1 MKINCLFNVKLKMRQ
16 LFLLISLFVLPLFGE
31 TLYTISKNDTIYSIA
46 KNYSIDIKDIFS
58 ANSEIGLN
66 PNFIK
71 EGQVIYLPE
80 SKDPYRKI
88 CSPYGTH
95 ISFITFDDIK
105 ITDCIDFLIKNLDVS
120 FFDNKIKDDV
130 NFWNIFFSDI
140 GYSYYLIHKFGEISH
155 KFDTWDEVIQDN
167 DANNYLD
174 IIIEA
179 ASKGSELAIIFLSID
194 KLWAY
199 RLVDKDRYPNNKYLE
214 YSSLDNKDQKDF
226 CELNKQE
233 LIESKIASFKIK
245 YLSLCASL
253 FWEEGDSNKSLE
265 FDQHAYE
272 SFINYDS
279 SFIESY
285 TLTELVNLSY
295 RWINSQREPEVIF
308 AIEKFIE
315 FTCKDCSNFSTKY
328 TSNTI
333 KSGIYYNA
341 FVDFNNNKVALP
353 MDIWYALHM
362 LGLNY
367 TSAFFE
373 LNSVETKEVISNRAH
388 SIKLIEADV
397 KGMEDSPLKNYF
409 KETIVIFNSDTGL
422 KLLTRGECGLAK
434 SYLDPVFEHYVTENK
449 VFSFSE
455 DDIFSEPIL
464 LMNCFA
470 NKGLELN
477 YDYYINLVNEA
488 EEEFQ
493 VNREIYSLLM
503 RSIGLLVE
511 NNDSINLDK
520 NTFDNL
526 INDALLY
533 ARNSINTQEI
543 DYLKV
548 LISNLY
554 KLVSYIDVDKN
565 YNDLFKLNSLKE
577 NFLNELK
584 FLETLSSSDSLQNK
598 ILENELLITK
608 ISNKKSFSQ
617 SDYKKILNLIQTN
630 KELLK
635 SNIKSNTR
643 TSNFYLQDTKLDVL
657 IEKLD
662 ANEYIIQFILD
673 DYDGGVV
680 QLISSEDI
688 RTYQIDNRFGIENL
702 ISEINESMNT
712 INKFDFLKSNE
723 IYKRLLKDPLNG
735 IPRDS
740 TIYFMSSSLDSLA
753 PYILISD
760 YQHNERMTESEK
772 IFQSNWLIKD
782 YYFVKLDRV
791 NSRKKQAIM
800 KSATPF
806 LGYGNSSTLNWV
818 GLPNLTEVNDEI
830 INLAISSNGSKNN
843 ILINN
848 LATKENFLKRIKNP
862 IKKIVISTH
871 AVPKN
876 WLGLTNEPSLVFN
889 SYEGDIFLPPSEI
902 IKLNINTEMIVL
914 SSCNA
919 NTQGFN
925 EIPKAFLTAG
935 AETVVYTNWNLESRF
950 SGDFTASFFKNLWYY
965 KSPKHIAM
973 RDTSLKYLNDY
984 SNPIYSHPSY
994 WGNFAIVYSDIN

>member
-1 MKINCLFNVKLKMRQ
+1 MKQ
-16 LFLLISLFVLPLFGE
+16 LFLFFSIFVLPLFGE
-31 TLYTISKNDTIYSIA
+31 TLYTINKNETIYSIA
-46 KNYSIDIKDIFS
+46 KNYNIDIKDIFS
-58 ANSEIGLN
+58 ANSTIGLN
-66 PNFIK
+66 PDFIK

-80 SKDPYRKI
+80 FKDPYRKI
-88 CSPYGTH
+88 CSSYGTH
-95 ISFITFDDIK
+95 VSFITFEDIK

-120 FFDNKIKDDV
+120 FFDNKVKDDV

-155 KFDTWDEVIQDN
+155 KFDTWDEVRQDN

-174 IIIEA
+174 TIIEA

-194 KLWAY
+194 NFWGNILI
-199 RLVDKDRYPNNKYLE
+199 DIDRYPNNKFLE
-214 YSSLDNKDQKDF
+214 YSSLNNKDAKDF

-233 LIESKIASFKIK
+233 LIESKIVSFKIK
-245 YLSLCASL
+245 YLSECANL
-253 FWEEGDSNKSLE
+253 FFEEGNSKKSLE
-265 FDQHAYE
+265 FDQHVYE

-285 TLTELVNLSY
+285 ALNELVGFSF
-295 RWINSQREPEVIF
+295 RSINSQRESEAIF

-315 FTCKDCSNFSTKY
+315 YTCKDCSNFDTKY
-328 TSNTI
+328 TSNKVKT
-333 KSGIYYNA
+333 SLYYNA
-341 FVDFNNNKVALP
+341 FVNFNNNKEALGR
-353 MDIWYALHM
+353 DIWYALHIIA
-362 LGLNY
+362 LNY

-373 LNSVETKEVISNRAH
+373 LNAVETKEVISSRAH
-388 SIKLIEADV
+388 SIKLIEAEIEISG
-397 KGMEDSPLKNYF
+397 KSFYKEYF
-409 KETIVIFNSDTGL
+409 KKTKVYYNSDTGL
-422 KLLTRGECGLAK
+422 KLLNRGECDLAK
-434 SYLDPVFEHYVTENK
+434 SYLDSVFDYYVAENT

-455 DDIFSEPIL
+455 DDIFSEPTL

-477 YDYYINLVNEA
+477 YDYYINLINEA
-488 EEEFQ
+488 EEAFQ
-493 VNREIYSLLM
+493 VNREIYSLLI
-503 RSIGLLVE
+503 RSIKLLVE
-511 NNDSINLDK
+511 NNNSINLDK
-520 NTFDNL
+520 KTFDSL
-526 INDALLY
+526 MNDALLY
-533 ARNSINTQEI
+533 AINSINIQEI
-543 DYLKV
+543 DYLEV
-548 LISNLY
+548 LITNLY
-554 KLVSYIDVDKN
+554 KLESFIDNDKN
-565 YNDLFKLNSLKE
+565 YNNLFKLNSLKE

-584 FLETLSSSDSLQNK
+584 FLASLSSSDSLQNK
-598 ILENELLITK
+598 ILENELLIAK
-608 ISNKKSFSQ
+608 ISNKESFAQ
-617 SDYKKILNLIQTN
+617 SDYEQILSLIQTN

-635 SNIKSNTR
+635 SNIISNTR
-643 TSNFYLQDTKLDVL
+643 TSNFYLQDTKLDAL
-657 IEKLD
+657 REKLD
-662 ANEYIIQFILD
+662 TNEYIFQFILD
-673 DYDGGVV
+673 DYDGGVI
-680 QLISSEDI
+680 QLISSEDT
-688 RTYQIDNRFGIENL
+688 RTYQINNRFGIENL
-702 ISEINESMNT
+702 ISQINESMNT
-712 INKFDFLKSNE
+712 LKKFDFAKSNE
-723 IYKRLLKDPLNG
+723 IYKRLLKNPLES

-740 TIYFMSSSLDSLA
+740 TIYLMSSSLDSLA

-760 YQHNERMTESEK
+760 YQHNAKMTESEK
-772 IFQSNWLIKD
+772 IFQSNWLIND
-782 YYFVKLDRV
+782 YIFVRLDRV
-791 NSRKKQAIM
+791 NSRKKQPIM
-800 KSATPF
+800 KSAIPF

-848 LATKENFLKRIKNP
+848 LATKENFLKRVQNP
-862 IKKIVISTH
+862 VKKIVISTH

-889 SYEGDIFLPPSEI
+889 SYEGDIFLSPSEI
-902 IKLNINTEMIVL
+902 INLNINTEMIVL

-984 SNPIYSHPSY
+984 SNPKYSHPSY